1 MGHAKKDLMTHC
13 RRELMH
19 GVWKFLLDE
28 DFIHAYKYG
37 MVVKCADGI
46 KRRLYPRFFTYSADY
61 PEK

>member
-1 MGHAKKDLMTHC
+1 MTHC

-19 GVWKFLLDE
+19 GVWKFLLDA
-28 DFIHAYKYG
+28 DFIHAYKFR

-46 KRRLYPRFFTYSADY
+46 DHQVYLQFFTYSADY